1 MGRQWRRGS
10 TTGVCHGGGG
20 KAWEGGSGEGRS
32 GGGKIDVETGHDM
45 TAVRIGRWHEG
56 LGSCWEG
63 NGKVCEL

>member
-20 KAWEGGSGEGRS
+20 RRRGKAVAERE